1 MTTVGR
7 NQPCPCGSGKRY
19 KECHGAF
26 GSLGAAEPAATSA
39 TAAPSWVER
48 TMRDALRAQ
57 RSGAGGEAARLY
69 RDVLAADTSNFDATH
84 MLALIEYERGHYET
98 ALALLKRAIELRPD
112 VGTPRHNLR
121 LLEAMPLIEIE
132 ICRDVLPRLAPRV
145 DLDFQLAQLAA
156 ASSVQVVIGDMI
168 ASPERTA
175 LAQVVA
181 ACGTAPVTLW
191 DEAAGEAVAG
201 EAAAL
206 KLSTGNHPRDGLL
219 VIFGTARSPAVWL
232 RAVCAERVL
241 LVVTRD
247 EPCAIIDWID
257 ELTAAGYNRPGLLCA
272 TGELAERLRLP
283 RGASLPERNAAACV
297 DS

>member
-26 GSLGAAEPAATSA
+26 GSLTAVEAATTSA
-39 TAAPSWVER
+39 TATLSWGER

-69 RDVLAADTSNFDATH
+69 RQVLATDPSNFDATH
-84 MLALIEYERGHYET
+84 MLGLVEYEHGHYET
-98 ALALLKRAIELRPD
+98 ALALLKRAIELRPE
-112 VGTPRHNLR
+112 VGTSRHNLR
-121 LLEAMPLIEIE
+121 VLEAMPLIEIE

-145 DLDFQLAQLAA
+145 DLDFELAQLAA
-156 ASSVQVVIGDMI
+156 ASAVHVVIGDMI
-168 ASPERTA
+168 GSPERAA

-181 ACGTAPVTLW
+181 ACGTAPVTFW
-191 DEAAGEAVAG
+191 DEVAGEVVAG
-201 EAAAL
+201 EAPML
-206 KLSTGNHPRDGLL
+206 KLSAGNHPRDGLL
-219 VIFGTARSPAVWL
+219 VILGTARSPVVWL
-232 RAVCAERVL
+232 PAMRAERVL

-247 EPCAIIDWID
+247 QPCMVIDRID
-257 ELTAAGYNRPGLLCA
+257 ELTAAGHNQPGLLCA
-272 TGELAERLRLP
+272 TRELAERLRLP

-297 DS
+297 GL